1 MAVSAS
7 ENFSQEEVGF
17 CHQAASLSILSY
29 TLESFSKDWDHG
41 LEHGPLSVPHLAVD
55 FLPLDLALNAVQ
67 LAQHELEPI
76 VV

>member
-1 MAVSAS
+1 MRDTGNPVRRLD
-7 ENFSQEEVGF
+7 G
-17 CHQAASLSILSY
+17 Y

-67 LAQHELEPI
+67 LAQHELERI
-76 VV
+76 VEHGS